1 MRCELIGNKI
11 PVPAFVWY
19 VYKSQIS
26 SWCPGPTPLTSPP
39 TVNGPITVALV
50 GKLSQ
55 IVGNLQFMIFPQI
68 NPSGTCLGEKFST
81 FWKQIFKKNQILREK
96 SLHALDALHYFTIS
110 RPELAAFY
118 DHCTSFN
125 TAVYGRCISP
135 TLNCSLLLHWV
146 CHKII
151 WSDFF
156 IKVTRWHG
164 NGKSME
170 LGGFSSS
177 LVDIIS
183 SQGVWGA
190 KLHLPTVLGFRRGQR

>member
-1 MRCELIGNKI
+1 MEIRF
-11 PVPAFVWY
+11 P
-19 VYKSQIS
+19 KSQIS
-26 SWCPGPTPLTSPP
+26 SWCNPPSSSLVPPSPP
-39 TVNGPITVALV
+39 LSPSRTPSHSKWTHNCRSSGETVTNCRESSIYD
-50 GKLSQ
+50 LSSDQ
-55 IVGNLQFMIFPQI
+55 PFGHLFRRKILDI
-68 NPSGTCLGEKFST
+68 LGADL
-81 FWKQIFKKNQILREK
+81 KKNQRKVL
-96 SLHALDALHYFTIS
+96 ALDALHYFTIS